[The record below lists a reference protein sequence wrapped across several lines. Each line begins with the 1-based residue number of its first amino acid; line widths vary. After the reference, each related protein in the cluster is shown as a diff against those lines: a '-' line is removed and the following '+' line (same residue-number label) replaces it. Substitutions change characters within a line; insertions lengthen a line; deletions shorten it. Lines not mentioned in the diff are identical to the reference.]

1 MKSPSTVEDDLND
14 WGPTPRRSLAQNY
27 NTRRPTAPAGERR
40 AVAAVQAIEPSLTSG
55 RPTLL
60 QLRLELELELTQPHM
75 AQKPV
80 LRGEVGCACVARE
93 VSVEKM

>member
-40 AVAAVQAIEPSLTSG
+40 AVAAAHAIEPSLTSG

-60 QLRLELELELTQPHM
+60 QLRLGTKAKASLGPESHPT
-75 AQKPV
+75 K
-80 LRGEVGCACVARE
+80 
-93 VSVEKM
+93 VSRIDG